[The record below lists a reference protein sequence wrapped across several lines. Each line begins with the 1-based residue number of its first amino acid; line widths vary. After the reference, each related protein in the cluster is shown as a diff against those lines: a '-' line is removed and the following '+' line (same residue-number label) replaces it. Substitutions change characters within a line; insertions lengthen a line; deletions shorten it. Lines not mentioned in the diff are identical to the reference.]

1 MISKDVELM
10 LGAAAREAHVRQH
23 EYLSLEHLLYALLH
37 HSEGEEIIRACGGS
51 PSDLKQKLELFFD
64 THLERLEEALP
75 ETPQPTNA
83 LQRVLQRTILHV
95 QSSGKSE
102 ADIGDLLS
110 SIMTE
115 TDSYAAFFLKQAGI
129 TRLDILNYI
138 AHGIRKVPEGAVFED
153 GAMDP
158 HDQHSSEQAGQTG
171 CACGDAVASPAILEQ
186 FTVNLVRRASE
197 GGIDPLVGRE
207 AELQRT
213 MQVLCRRRKNN
224 PVFVGEPGVGKTALA
239 EGLALK
245 IYQGEVPAPLRDTD
259 IFALDLGALL
269 AGTKY
274 RGEFE
279 ARLKKVIGEL
289 SGRERAILF
298 IDEIHTLV
306 GAGATSGGAMDAS
319 NILKPALAAGRL
331 RCIGATT
338 YEEYKNFFE
347 KDRALA
353 RRFQKIEIPEP
364 SVSETVS
371 ILKGLKS
378 YYQEHHNV
386 RYAETALK
394 AAVEL
399 SDRYITDRYLPDKA
413 IDVIDEA
420 AALLRLSGK
429 ARNSSSRPPVITVR
443 HIENV
448 IAGMANIPAR
458 NVSRSDLAR
467 LEHFEKDLRA
477 VVFGQDRAVS
487 LLASSIKRARAGLSH
502 PDRPIGSFLF
512 TGPTGVGKTELARQ
526 AAAILDVHFQRF
538 DMSEYMEKHSV
549 ARLIGAPPGYVG
561 FDQGGL
567 LTDAV
572 RKHPWCVL
580 LLDEIEKAHPDVF
593 NILLQIMD
601 YATLTDNNGRKAD
614 FRHVILVMTSNAG
627 AREIEAN
634 TIGFTSARGEKSR
647 RGKDAVN
654 KMFSPEF
661 RNRLDAII
669 PFDRLNQS
677 VMERIVEKMM
687 DEIRHQLASKGISV
701 ELTTEA
707 RAWFAR
713 RGYDP
718 AFGARPLGR
727 LLQEKVKDPLSDA
740 ILFKGLRKGKSA
752 TVSVR
757 DDEIL
762 IDFE

>member
-10 LGAAAREAHVRQH
+10 LGAAAREAHIRQH

-51 PSDLKQKLELFFD
+51 PHELRTKLEVFFD
-64 THLERLEEALP
+64 THLEKLEESVP

-95 QSSGKSE
+95 QSAGKSE

-115 TDSYAAFFLKQAGI
+115 TDSYASFFLKQAGI
-129 TRLDILNYI
+129 NRLDILNFI
-138 AHGIRKVPEGAVFED
+138 AHGIRKVPEGAVFGQGPE
-153 GAMDP
+153 P
-158 HDQHSSEQAGQTG
+158 VSEQHGQEHTG
-171 CACGDAVASPAILEQ
+171 QGKCACNDAVAAPDSLEQ
-186 FTVNLVRRASE
+186 FTVNLVKRAAE
-197 GGIDPLVGRE
+197 GGIDPLIGR
-207 AELQRT
+207 ASELQRT

-224 PVFVGEPGVGKTALA
+224 PIFVGEPGVGKTALA

-245 IYQGEVPAPLRDTD
+245 IYRGEVPPPLENTD
-259 IFALDLGALL
+259 IYSLDLGSLL

-279 ARLKKVIGEL
+279 ARLKKVINEL
-289 SGRERAILF
+289 SSRERTVLF

-319 NILKPALAAGRL
+319 NILKPALAAGKL

-347 KDRALA
+347 KDRALS
-353 RRFQKIEIPEP
+353 RRFQKIEVAEP
-364 SVSETVS
+364 SVSETVA
-371 ILKGLKS
+371 ILNGLKG
-378 YYQEHHNV
+378 YYQEHHDV
-386 RYAETALK
+386 KYAGTALK

-399 SDRYITDRYLPDKA
+399 SDRFITDRYLPDKA

-420 AALLRLSGK
+420 ASLLRLSGK
-429 ARNSSSRPPVITVR
+429 HANGRTPVITVR
-443 HIENV
+443 NIENV

-458 NVSRSDLAR
+458 NVTRSDLTR
-467 LEHFEKDLRA
+467 LEHLEDDLRA

-487 LLASSIKRARAGLSH
+487 ILASSIKRARAGLSH

-572 RKHPWCVL
+572 RKHPWSVL
-580 LLDEIEKAHPDVF
+580 LLDEIEKAHSDVF

-627 AREIEAN
+627 ARELEAN
-634 TIGFTSARGEKSR
+634 TIGFTGSAGDKSR
-647 RGKDAVN
+647 KGKDAVN
-654 KMFSPEF
+654 KTFSPEF

-669 PFDRLNQS
+669 PFDRLDQS
-677 VMERIVEKMM
+677 VMEKIVEKMLQ
-687 DEIRHQLASKGISV
+687 EIRGQLSARGISIK
-701 ELTTEA
+701 LTREA
-707 RAWFAR
+707 REWFAR
-713 RGYDP
+713 KGYDP

-727 LLQEKVKDPLSDA
+727 MLQEKVKDPLSDA
-740 ILFKGLRKGKSA
+740 ILFKGLKKGGVAVIAEK
-752 TVSVR
+752 
-757 DDEIL
+757 DGEIH
-762 IDFE
+762 IDFNQH

>member
-10 LGAAAREAHVRQH
+10 LGAAAREAHIRHH

-37 HSEGEEIIRACGGS
+37 HSEGEEIIRACGGN
-51 PSDLKQKLELFFD
+51 PLDLRAKLEVFFD
-64 THLERLEEALP
+64 THLEKLEESLP

-95 QSSGKSE
+95 QSAGKTE

-115 TDSYAAFFLKQAGI
+115 TDSYAAYFLKQAGV
-129 TRLDILNYI
+129 TRLDILNFI
-138 AHGIRKVPEGAVFED
+138 AHGIRKVPEGTDF
-153 GAMDP
+153 G
-158 HDQHSSEQAGQTG
+158 QHNEPTETQQESGKPEGKCSCANGVQAP
-171 CACGDAVASPAILEQ
+171 DSLEQ
-186 FTVNLVRRASE
+186 FAVNLVKRAADGS
-197 GGIDPLVGRE
+197 IDPLVGRQS
-207 AELQRT
+207 ELQRT

-224 PVFVGEPGVGKTALA
+224 PIFVGEPGVGKTALA

-245 IYQGEVPAPLRDTD
+245 IYRGEVPPPLQDTD
-259 IFALDLGALL
+259 IYSLDLGALL

-279 ARLKKVIGEL
+279 ARLKKVISEL
-289 SGRERAILF
+289 SSRERAILF

-306 GAGATSGGAMDAS
+306 GAGATSGGSMDAS

-347 KDRALA
+347 KDRALS
-353 RRFQKIEIPEP
+353 RRFQKIEIAEP

-378 YYQEHHNV
+378 YYQDHHDV
-386 RYAETALK
+386 KYANTALK

-420 AALLRLSGK
+420 ASLLRLSGK
-429 ARNSSSRPPVITVR
+429 HHSGHTPVITVR

-458 NVSRSDLAR
+458 NVTRSDLAR
-467 LEHFEKDLRA
+467 LEHLEHDLRA
-477 VVFGQDRAVS
+477 VVFGQDRAVHI
-487 LLASSIKRARAGLSH
+487 LASSIKRARAGLSH

-572 RKHPWCVL
+572 RKHPWSVL

-627 AREIEAN
+627 ARELEAN
-634 TIGFTSARGEKSR
+634 TIGFTGSTGEKSR
-647 RGKDAVN
+647 KGKDAVN
-654 KMFSPEF
+654 KTFSPEF

-669 PFDRLNQS
+669 PFGRLDQS
-677 VMERIVEKMM
+677 VMEKIVEKMM
-687 DEIRHQLASKGISV
+687 EEIRHQLSARGISV
-701 ELTTEA
+701 ILTDEA
-707 RAWFAR
+707 RKWFAQ

-718 AFGARPLGR
+718 LFGARPLGR
-727 LLQEKVKDPLSDA
+727 ILQEKVKDPLSDA
-740 ILFKGLRKGKSA
+740 ILFKGLKRGAVA
-752 TVSVR
+752 TITVR
-757 DDEIL
+757 DGEID
-762 IDFE
+762 IDFNTA

>member
-1 MISKDVELM
+1 M
-10 LGAAAREAHVRQH
+10 LGAAAREAHIRQH

-51 PSDLKQKLELFFD
+51 PSDIKKKLELFFD
-64 THLERLEEALP
+64 THLERIDGKAP
-75 ETPQPTNA
+75 ENPQPTSA
-83 LQRVLQRTILHV
+83 LQRVLQRTIMHV
-95 QSSGKSE
+95 QSSGKAE
-102 ADIGDLLS
+102 ADVGDLLS

-115 TDSYAAFFLKQAGI
+115 SDSYAAFYLKQAGI

-138 AHGIRKVPEGAVFED
+138 AHGIRKVPEGALFEE
-153 GAMDP
+153 P
-158 HDQHSSEQAGQTG
+158 EHSSGPASEESGTPG
-171 CACGDAVASPAILEQ
+171 CPCGDTGKQNASALEL
-186 FTVNLVRRASE
+186 FTVNLIKRAE
-197 GGIDPLVGRE
+197 QGGIDPLVGRE
-207 AELQRT
+207 KELQRT

-245 IYQGEVPAPLRDTD
+245 IFKGDVPEPLQKAE

-279 ARLKKVIGEL
+279 ARLKQVINEL
-289 SGRERAILF
+289 SKKERAILL

-306 GAGATSGGAMDAS
+306 GAGATSGGSMDAS
-319 NILKPALAAGRL
+319 NILKPALASGDL

-338 YEEYKNFFE
+338 FEEYKNFFE
-347 KDRALA
+347 KDKALS
-353 RRFQKIEIPEP
+353 RRFQKIEVAEP

-371 ILKGLKS
+371 ILKGLKH

-386 RYAETALK
+386 KYADTALK
-394 AAVEL
+394 AAAEL
-399 SDRYITDRYLPDKA
+399 SGRFLTDRFLPDKA

-420 AALLRLSGK
+420 ASLLRLKGDSDQNK
-429 ARNSSSRPPVITVR
+429 RPMITVR

-448 IAGMANIPAR
+448 VAGMANIPAR
-458 NVSRSDLAR
+458 NVSRSDVAR
-467 LEHFEKDLRA
+467 LEHFEENLRA
-477 VVFGQDRAVS
+477 VVFGQDEAVS
-487 LLASSIKRARAGLSH
+487 MLASSIKRARAGLSH
-502 PDRPIGSFLF
+502 PDKPVGSFLF

-526 AAAILDVHFQRF
+526 AASILEVHFQRF

-567 LTDAV
+567 LTEAV
-572 RKHPWCVL
+572 RKHPWSVL

-601 YATLTDNNGRKAD
+601 HATLTDNSGRKAD
-614 FRHVILVMTSNAG
+614 FRHVILIMTSNAG
-627 AREIEAN
+627 ARELEAN
-634 TIGFTSARGEKSR
+634 TIGFTGSSSEKER
-647 RGKDAVN
+647 RGKEAIN
-654 KMFSPEF
+654 RTFSPEF

-669 PFDRLNQS
+669 PFHRLDHS
-677 VMERIVEKMM
+677 VMEKIVEKLTS
-687 DEIRHQLASKGISV
+687 EIRAQLASKGISLK
-701 ELTTEA
+701 LTDEA
-707 RAWFAR
+707 RSWLAR

-740 ILFKGLRKGKSA
+740 ILFKGLKRGGTAIITLDQDDIVIDCLPHSA
-752 TVSVR
+752 
-757 DDEIL
+757 
-762 IDFE
+762 

>member
-1 MISKDVELM
+1 M
-10 LGAAAREAHVRQH
+10 LGAAAREAHIRRH

-37 HSEGEEIIRACGGS
+37 HSEGEEIIKACGGS
-51 PSDLKQKLELFFD
+51 PSDIKKKLENFFD
-64 THLERLEEALP
+64 THLEKVDGKVP
-75 ETPQPTNA
+75 ENPQPTSA

-95 QSSGKSE
+95 QSSGKAE

-115 TDSYAAFFLKQAGI
+115 SDSYAAFFLKQAGI
-129 TRLDILNYI
+129 SRLDILNFI
-138 AHGIRKVPEGAVFED
+138 AHGIRKVPEGAYLDEPEETAQPNFQAPED
-153 GAMDP
+153 R
-158 HDQHSSEQAGQTG
+158 G
-171 CACGDAVASPAILEQ
+171 CPCGDSASQQQQQSALDQ
-186 FTVNLVRRASE
+186 FTVNLVKRAAE
-197 GGIDPLVGRE
+197 DGIDPLVGRE
-207 AELQRT
+207 KELQRT

-224 PVFVGEPGVGKTALA
+224 PVLVGEPGVGKTALA

-245 IYQGEVPAPLRDTD
+245 IYHDQVPEPLRNAE
-259 IFALDLGALL
+259 IYALDMGSLL

-279 ARLKKVIGEL
+279 ARLKQVINEL
-289 SGRERAILF
+289 SQKERAILL

-319 NILKPALAAGRL
+319 NILKPALASGSL

-338 YEEYKNFFE
+338 FEEYKNFFE
-347 KDRALA
+347 KDKALS
-353 RRFQKIEIPEP
+353 RRFQKIEISEP
-364 SVSETVS
+364 SVNETVS
-371 ILKGLKS
+371 ILKGLKH
-378 YYQEHHNV
+378 YYQEHHDV
-386 RYAETALK
+386 RYADTALK
-394 AAVEL
+394 AAAEL
-399 SDRYITDRYLPDKA
+399 SNRFITDRFLPDKA

-420 AALLRLSGK
+420 ASLLRLKGPSE
-429 ARNSSSRPPVITVR
+429 RTTRPVITVR

-448 IAGMANIPAR
+448 VAGMANIPAR
-458 NVSRSDLAR
+458 NVSRSDIAR
-467 LEHFEKDLRA
+467 LEHFEEDLRS
-477 VVFGQDRAVS
+477 VVFGQDEAVS
-487 LLASSIKRARAGLSH
+487 MLASSIKRARAGLSH
-502 PDRPIGSFLF
+502 PDRPVGSFLF

-567 LTDAV
+567 LTEAV
-572 RKHPWCVL
+572 RKHPWSVL

-601 YATLTDNNGRKAD
+601 HATLTDNSGRKAD

-627 AREIEAN
+627 ARELEAN
-634 TIGFTSARGEKSR
+634 TIGFTGAASERKR
-647 RGKDAVN
+647 KGKEAVN
-654 KMFSPEF
+654 RTFSPEF

-669 PFDRLNQS
+669 PFHRLDQD
-677 VMERIVEKMM
+677 VMERIVEKLVK
-687 DEIRHQLASKGISV
+687 EIRHQLTSKGISL
-701 ELTTEA
+701 ELTDEA
-707 RAWFAR
+707 RSWLAK

-727 LLQEKVKDPLSDA
+727 LLQEKIKDPLSEA
-740 ILFKGLRKGKSA
+740 ILFKGLKRGGCA
-752 TVSVR
+752 VVTVK
-757 DDEIL
+757 DDNIAIEC
-762 IDFE
+762 E

>member
-10 LGAAAREAHVRQH
+10 LGAAAREAHIRQH

-51 PSDLKQKLELFFD
+51 PYELRAKLEAFFD
-64 THLERLEEALP
+64 THLEKLEESVP

-95 QSSGKSE
+95 QSAGKSE

-115 TDSYAAFFLKQAGI
+115 SDSYAAFFLKQSGI
-129 TRLDILNYI
+129 NRLDILNFI
-138 AHGIRKVPEGAVFED
+138 AHGIRKVPEGAVF
-153 GAMDP
+153 
-158 HDQHSSEQAGQTG
+158 DQGPEPVAEQHAQEQPGQG
-171 CACGDAVASPAILEQ
+171 KCACGDAVAATDSLEQ
-186 FTVNLVRRASE
+186 FTVNLVKRAAE
-197 GGIDPLVGRE
+197 GGIDPIVGRE
-207 AELQRT
+207 SELQRT

-224 PVFVGEPGVGKTALA
+224 PIFVGEPGVGKTALA

-245 IYQGEVPAPLRDTD
+245 IYRGEVPSPLENTD
-259 IFALDLGALL
+259 IYSLDLGALL

-279 ARLKKVIGEL
+279 ARLKKVINEL
-289 SGRERAILF
+289 SSRERSVLF

-319 NILKPALAAGRL
+319 NILKPALAAGKL

-347 KDRALA
+347 KDRALS
-353 RRFQKIEIPEP
+353 RRFQKIEIAEP
-364 SVSETVS
+364 SVKETVA
-371 ILKGLKS
+371 ILKGLRG
-378 YYQEHHNV
+378 YYQEHHDV
-386 RYAETALK
+386 KYADTALK

-399 SDRYITDRYLPDKA
+399 SDRFITDRYLPDKA

-420 AALLRLSGK
+420 ASLLRLSGK
-429 ARNSSSRPPVITVR
+429 HGNQRIPVINVR

-458 NVSRSDLAR
+458 NVTRSDLAR
-467 LEHFEKDLRA
+467 LEHLEEDLRA
-477 VVFGQDRAVS
+477 VVFGQDKAVNI
-487 LLASSIKRARAGLSH
+487 LASSIKRARAGLSH

-572 RKHPWCVL
+572 RKHPWSVL

-627 AREIEAN
+627 ARELEAN
-634 TIGFTSARGEKSR
+634 TIGFTGAAGDNSR
-647 RGKDAVN
+647 KGKEAVN
-654 KMFSPEF
+654 KTFSPEF

-669 PFDRLNQS
+669 PFGRLDQS
-677 VMERIVEKMM
+677 VMEKIVEKMLE
-687 DEIRHQLASKGISV
+687 EIRGQLSARGISIR
-701 ELTTEA
+701 LTAEA
-707 RAWFAR
+707 REWFAQ

-718 AFGARPLGR
+718 TFGARPLGR

-740 ILFKGLRKGKSA
+740 ILFKGLKKGGVAVITEK
-752 TVSVR
+752 
-757 DDEIL
+757 DGEIHM
-762 IDFE
+762 DFNPA